1 MQALLPWQ
9 RVRVEGASMAPTLL
23 PGDWLLVRHGA
34 RVRPGA
40 LVLARFR
47 RRPDLLVIKRA
58 IAEQDG
64 GWLLASDNARQGSDS
79 RQYGVADVL
88 ARVVRVW
95 RRGGPPGRHGSRWRS
110 VVHRWWG
117 SAPERLGPA
126 GQACSM
132 QQADQPVRRATPLRC
147 HTLEMPHP

>member
-9 RVRVEGASMAPTLL
+9 RVRVEGSSMTPTLV

-34 RVRPGA
+34 PVRPGA

-47 RRPDLLVIKRA
+47 HRPELVVIKRA
-58 IAEQDG
+58 VAEQDG

-95 RRGGPPGRHGSRWRS
+95 RRGGPPSRHGSGWRALAG
-110 VVHRWWG
+110 RWWG
-117 SAPERLGPA
+117 SAVEECELP
-126 GQACSM
+126 
-132 QQADQPVRRATPLRC
+132 
-147 HTLEMPHP
+147 